1 MNKQAR
7 NLIGMVV
14 ILVALIGSFF
24 LVKFWNQKQEEKKE
38 AEDTADQVTI
48 SDISDTIITG
58 FSYKMDGDTISFVKE
73 NDTWYSE
80 DDRTLNLDQDKVNA
94 LAEKLTSI
102 TAKRELNGKEVSTD
116 EFGFE
121 TPTNVITLKT
131 TEGISIFTFG
141 MKNTMTDEYYMII
154 NNSSDNV
161 YVLDTTIPTDM
172 NQQAEDLIAEEKVS
186 EDSISQNEVINSEVS
201 QNTE

>member
-7 NLIGMVV
+7 NLIVMVV
-14 ILVALIGSFF
+14 ILAALIGSFF

-38 AEDTADQVTI
+38 AEDTANQVTI

-58 FSYKMDGDTISFVKE
+58 FSYKIDGDTISFVKE

-80 DDRTLNLDQDKVNA
+80 DDRTLNLDQEKVNA
-94 LAEKLTSI
+94 LAETLTSI
-102 TAKRELNGKEVSTD
+102 TAKRQLTGKEVSID
-116 EFGFE
+116 EFGFD

-141 MKNTMTDEYYMII
+141 MKNTMTNEYYMII

-172 NQQAEDLIAEEKVS
+172 NQRAEDLVAEEKVS
-186 EDSISQNEVINSEVS
+186 EDSISYNAE
-201 QNTE
+201 